1 MYIEQCN
8 IRNVILAG
16 DFNVDFSRNN
26 AHAVYFK
33 DFSIRTD
40 LVYTFDM
47 PNADKGYTYHDPA
60 NNSYSCI
67 DHFHVSSRLC
77 DLTLCIH
84 RCNLALNP
92 SKHMPVLMDVNVEII
107 HRYIGEDC
115 SEDRAK
121 PIAWH
126 RV

>member
-1 MYIEQCN
+1 MN

-26 AHAVYFK
+26 AHDVYFK

-47 PNADKGYTYHDPA
+47 LNADKGYTYHDPA

-67 DHFHVSSRLC
+67 DHFHVSSVMC
-77 DLTLCIH
+77 DLASCIH

-107 HRYIGEDC
+107 HRDIE
-115 SEDRAK
+115 
-121 PIAWH
+121 
-126 RV
+126 